1 MSEDFY
7 SGIQVAL
14 SSGSF
19 FLSAAVNAQITSL
32 FINSSLG
39 IIGYLYLVIGA
50 TVVAFVIV
58 LLTVPETK
66 VLSIDMLSYARNK
79 ATIICYWF
87 LIVKFVEL
95 AQEI

>member
-1 MSEDFY
+1 MNLLYNFCLCMSEDFY

-79 ATIICYWF
+79 ATIICY
-87 LIVKFVEL
+87 
-95 AQEI
+95 